1 MLVPILRADGQ
12 LAEWAMVEI
21 QGRLE
26 SLTGEEITEIGT
38 LHVSPTV
45 RALLISV
52 KWPCSHRMAFSDGV
66 SLRLR

>member
-52 KWPCSHRMAFSDGV
+52 
-66 SLRLR
+66 